1 MMDVCFVLK
10 SRHGVIQSRSPLSAS
25 NRYPENRNEG
35 PIATLTSHAY
45 VRTIG
50 ILPTKP
56 KARDAGSIAA
66 PANAIRRLFYDYF
79 INVIGTSARWMTFM
93 ATEPR
98 SRP

>member
-1 MMDVCFVLK
+1 MLTIAGGAILLGRQPTRD
-10 SRHGVIQSRSPLSAS
+10 RSHPHTHAS
-25 NRYPENRNEG
+25 
-35 PIATLTSHAY
+35 

-66 PANAIRRLFYDYF
+66 PANAIRLLFYDYF

-98 SRP
+98 SSP